1 MCSLPNITKQEFE
14 EQQKNFK
21 TTTKQVELMSKYLE
35 SLGLNLSDPNFIETP
50 ARIVRMHKDM
60 MIGLSSEAKDEVKKI
75 LSKKFP
81 SKSNQMMI
89 FPDIHVVAIC
99 PHHILPISLRIWVAY
114 IPDGNEVIGLS
125 KIPRLV
131 ELLCKKP
138 VLQED
143 LPDEIADCLANNS
156 SNLGVY
162 VILKGR
168 HSCMCDRGVKARM
181 KPVVNAAVR
190 GAFKNDVTRNEAL
203 TLMGFK

>member
-60 MIGLSSEAKDEVKKI
+60 AFGLTQEAKDEIKQI

-81 SKSNQMMI
+81 SKDNTMMV
-89 FPDIHVVAIC
+89 FPEIQVTGLC
-99 PHHILPISLRIWVAY
+99 PHHLLPIRLQVWVAY

-143 LPDEIADCLANNS
+143 LPGEIADALSSNT